1 MIPRLYLPPDS
12 GATTDPT
19 LTGASLPL
27 SKEQSHYLARV
38 LRLEEGAALVV
49 FDGCGGEW
57 EATFLP
63 PATAHIGTPT
73 GRNPESPLDLTL
85 ACAIGKGD
93 RFDWVLQ
100 KATEAGVTRIVP
112 LLTRRTQV
120 KIEAGQKEERKLE
133 RWQAIVMEAAEQ
145 SERTVIPEIA
155 PPITPS
161 RLDLSIPTLVAF
173 ERGGRPMEQLLAD
186 DDILSPHVRAHAGAN
201 ASEGIG
207 VSEAPRGLL
216 IHHYQVDADGL
227 ITDANLIIATGHN
240 NLAMN
245 RGVYQVAKRF
255 IRDGRLEEGV
265 LNRVEAVI
273 RAFDPCLSCSTHA
286 VGRMPLEVELVD
298 AEGRIVDRLVR
309 DGS

>member
-1 MIPRLYLPPDS
+1 MLLASPTNNQEPEMIPRLYLPPDS

-186 DDILSPHVRAHAGAN
+186 IPTGPLQIAIGPEGGWDPEEVADLSGRGAHLLSLGPRILRMETAALAVVALAQAL
-201 ASEGIG
+201 
-207 VSEAPRGLL
+207 RG
-216 IHHYQVDADGL
+216 DW
-227 ITDANLIIATGHN
+227 
-240 NLAMN
+240 
-245 RGVYQVAKRF
+245 R
-255 IRDGRLEEGV
+255 
-265 LNRVEAVI
+265 
-273 RAFDPCLSCSTHA
+273 
-286 VGRMPLEVELVD
+286 
-298 AEGRIVDRLVR
+298 
-309 DGS
+309 